1 MIFKRLCSIS
11 SRRVWYHRG
20 KFTIRP
26 MIFKRLRLAVF
37 HRVECGIVEETLLE
51 TRVMNSECVSDRPYR
66 AHYTSTA
73 TRG

>member
-1 MIFKRLCSIS
+1 
-11 SRRVWYHRG
+11 
-20 KFTIRP
+20 

-73 TRG
+73 MDKKTNKFANPSHALLLLH